1 VTSILNAPY
10 TADILDVSKLILII
24 SQFAEGGRMQSLCHR
39 FVVCFTIII
48 WSFGVA
54 AAQHDAPPQKDNI
67 KAAENAAI
75 FAAFAKIMGMQTS
88 LYPKAA
94 NRWHGLQHH
103 ATNQMRDIAIQNGH
117 QDIDK
122 QDIDMITAR
131 YASWIL
137 GRLTNDDRQ
146 IDPNAFQK
154 TGKLIGETCTKIFY
168 HADLSSVKQASA
180 KPNTDKDT
188 SNIRP
193 KTPRNDYMVATMART
208 AMPPINQQIITPRSS
223 ETEYHVDLGT
233 FRTLFAAKRA
243 SRQLQHWLGQN
254 AINLCLYITPVT
266 VDGRA
271 RLRLHSD
278 TLQLDEA
285 KRLCTIAWAAQQA
298 CVLTPSDPPPL
309 IPAWH

>member
-1 VTSILNAPY
+1 
-10 TADILDVSKLILII
+10 
-24 SQFAEGGRMQSLCHR
+24 
-39 FVVCFTIII
+39 
-48 WSFGVA
+48 
-54 AAQHDAPPQKDNI
+54 
-67 KAAENAAI
+67 
-75 FAAFAKIMGMQTS
+75 MGMQTS

-94 NRWHGLQHH
+94 KRWHGRQHH
-103 ATNQMRDIAIQNGH
+103 ATNQMRDIAIQNGR
-117 QDIDK
+117 QGID
-122 QDIDMITAR
+122 QQNIDLITAR

-137 GRLTNDDRQ
+137 SRLTNDDRQ
-146 IDPNAFQK
+146 INPNAFQK
-154 TGKLIGETCTKIFY
+154 TGKLIGEACTKIFY
-168 HADLSSVKQASA
+168 HADLSSVKQAA
-180 KPNTDKDT
+180 ANPNTDKDA

-193 KTPRNDYMVATMART
+193 KTPSNDHMVATMART
-208 AMPPINQQIITPRSS
+208 SMPPINQQMITPRSS
-223 ETEYHVDLGT
+223 GSGYHVDLGT

-254 AINLCLYITPVT
+254 AINLWLYITPVT

-278 TLQLDEA
+278 TLQLDES

>member
-1 VTSILNAPY
+1 
-10 TADILDVSKLILII
+10 
-24 SQFAEGGRMQSLCHR
+24 MQSLCHR

-54 AAQHDAPPQKDNI
+54 AAQHDVPPQNHNI

-75 FAAFAKIMGMQTS
+75 CAAFAKIMGLQTS

-94 NRWHGLQHH
+94 KQWHGRQHH
-103 ATNQMRDIAIQNGH
+103 ATNQMRDIAIQNGR
-117 QDIDK
+117 QDIDQ

-137 GRLTNDDRQ
+137 GRLTNDDHQ
-146 IDPNAFQK
+146 IDQNAFQK
-154 TGKLIGETCTKIFY
+154 TGKLIGQTCTKIFY
-168 HADLSSVKQASA
+168 HADLSSLKQAA
-180 KPNTDKDT
+180 ANPNTDKDA
-188 SNIRP
+188 SIPRP
-193 KTPRNDYMVATMART
+193 ETPHDDPMVITMVRKSI
-208 AMPPINQQIITPRSS
+208 PPINQQMIKPRSS
-223 ETEYHVDLGT
+223 ETGYHVDLGT

-254 AINLCLYITPVT
+254 AINLWLHITPVT

-271 RLRLHSD
+271 GLRLHSD
-278 TLQLDEA
+278 TLQLDES

-309 IPAWH
+309 SPAWH